1 MSQVV
6 DRTGEVRRANN
17 GMLMKIIAYHSR
29 SNIDIQFED
38 GTIVYHKTYN
48 RFKDG
53 YISNPNYVSDKVGEV
68 TVATNGMKMRIIA
81 YHNCKNIDVQFED
94 GTIVYNKTYNKFKSG
109 NIANPNYTLQEKRVG
124 ETNKA
129 CNGMLMKI
137 IKYTDFNNVDIEF
150 EDGCKVYNKCYGN
163 FLKGDIAH
171 PTIKGNNLQAYAN
184 KRIGEESISTK
195 GMKMKIISYR
205 GYDDVDIQFEDGTI
219 VYNRAY
225 YDFQKGN
232 ISNPTVSNKDLRIGM
247 IFYTKKDHKKVEI
260 VDYNGCNDV
269 TVKLDD
275 GTILKGVYYKSL
287 VRGYDVS
294 TRSKDYNK
302 YEGLVSL
309 MNVGMK
315 AKIIKYRG
323 CTDIDIQFE
332 DGTIVRNKTITNFN
346 KGNISHPNFHP
357 DKFGKYRS
365 KGYLIFMRLVESF
378 RSNDRVFF
386 HCTYKDGSRDLLD
399 FEGIFKKAGVRK
411 VF

>member
-17 GMLMKIIAYHSR
+17 GMLMKIIAYHSL

-68 TVATNGMKMRIIA
+68 TVATNGMKMKIIA
-81 YHNCKNIDVQFED
+81 YHNCQNIDVQFED
-94 GTIVYNKTYNKFKSG
+94 GTIVYHKRYNKFKSG
-109 NIANPNYTLQEKRVG
+109 NIVNPNYTLQEKRVG

-129 CNGMLMKI
+129 CNGVLMKI
-137 IKYTDFNNVDIEF
+137 IKYTDVNNVDIEF

-171 PTIKGNNLQAYAN
+171 PTIKGNNVQAYAN

-205 GYDDVDIQFEDGTI
+205 GYNDVDVQFEDGTI
-219 VYNRAY
+219 VYNRTY
-225 YDFQKGN
+225 YDFQKGS
-232 ISNPTVSNKDLRIGM
+232 ISNPTVSNKDLRKGM
-247 IFYTKKDHKKVEI
+247 IFYTKKDRKKVEI

-275 GTILKGVYYKSL
+275 GTILKGVHYKSL

-302 YEGLVSL
+302 YEGIISF

-315 AKIIKYRG
+315 AKIIRYRG
-323 CTDIDIQFE
+323 YTDIDIQFE
-332 DGTIVRNKTITNFN
+332 DGTIVRNKSVANFN
-346 KGNISHPNFHP
+346 KGNISHPNFNS

-365 KGYLIFMRLVESF
+365 KGYLIFTKLKESF
-378 RSNDRVFF
+378 RSYNRVFF
-386 HCTYKDGSRDLLD
+386 FCTYKDGSMDLLD
-399 FEGIFKKAGVRK
+399 FDGIFKKAGIKK
-411 VF
+411 VL

>member
-17 GMLMKIIAYHSR
+17 GMLMKIIAYHSL

-53 YISNPNYVSDKVGEV
+53 YISNPNYVSDRVGEV
-68 TVATNGMKMRIIA
+68 TVATNGMKMKIIA
-81 YHNCKNIDVQFED
+81 YHNCQNIDVQFED
-94 GTIVYNKTYNKFKSG
+94 GTIVYHKRYNKFKSG
-109 NIANPNYTLQEKRVG
+109 NIVNPNYTLQVKRVG

-129 CNGMLMKI
+129 YNGMLMKI
-137 IKYTDFNNVDIEF
+137 IKYTDVNNVDIEF
-150 EDGCKVYNKCYGN
+150 EDGCKVYNKGYSN

-171 PTIKGNNLQAYAN
+171 PTIKGNNVQAYAN

-195 GMKMKIISYR
+195 GMKMKIIAYR
-205 GYDDVDIQFEDGTI
+205 GYADVDVQFEDGT
-219 VYNRAY
+219 VVCNRTY
-225 YDFQKGN
+225 YDFQKGS

-247 IFYTKKDHKKVEI
+247 VFYTKKDHKKVEI

-275 GTILKGVYYKSL
+275 GTILKGVHYKSL

-332 DGTIVRNKTITNFN
+332 DGTIVRNKTIANFN

-365 KGYLIFMRLVESF
+365 KGYLIFTRLVESF

-386 HCTYKDGSRDLLD
+386 FCTYKDGSMDLLD
-399 FEGIFKKAGVRK
+399 FDGIFKKAGVKK